1 MYRRVLLA
9 ALAAAVMVLLAACVF
24 EFDNAGG
31 MVAGTLKEHRETV
44 EMSDKYKTGKPM
56 ELNLDMDMAKA
67 VLNSTDESLVDVK
80 FSYSSKALKPELKVD
95 EDEIRIR
102 NRLEGYSFGKAV
114 NNWDVKVTD
123 KLPLEVEVKADAS
136 DIRLDMSRM
145 QVNSIDAEL
154 NASSARMYF
163 DEQNKVPADKFR
175 LNADASSADIYG
187 AGNLGFDVM
196 EIDAD
201 ASKLNIDLTGF
212 NEKDGE
218 VRIDAN
224 ASSVKLRLPEDAD
237 IRIVIDNYEISSIN
251 INNDR
256 ILSRSEKEY
265 ISKNYGNAVRSLE
278 IYADLN
284 ITTLTVE

>member
-67 VLNSTDESLVDVK
+67 VLDSTDESLVDVK

-163 DEQNKVPADKFR
+163 DEQNKAPTDKFR

-196 EIDAD
+196 DIDAD

-212 NEKDGE
+212 NQKDGE

-256 ILSRSEKEY
+256 ILRSSEKEY